1 MKNLFLIAV
10 FLLSN
15 LTLAQDIFKKNLY
28 SADQIMQ
35 VREKINLSDAQ
46 ADKIKKLHAE
56 NAGDFSTLK
65 WDLDEANTKLE
76 MMLKE
81 PKIDPLA
88 ATKQLEKVLQLENQL
103 KKKQLATLVAIKNEL
118 SESQILALDRQPLGI
133 SQTLSGRVQ
142 GIGSTNTSGT
152 ALVTSGSKFRI
163 GYPGPGVSIAV
174 AGENQENQPLYVIKS
189 SAETVEKSSMSKLD
203 IGPNDIESISVIK
216 DRAATE
222 AYGEKGKN
230 GVIIIT
236 LKEGVKLK
244 YKK

>member
-1 MKNLFLIAV
+1 MKNLVVIGFL
-10 FLLSN
+10 LLSN
-15 LTLAQDIFKKNLY
+15 LSLAQDIFKKNLY
-28 SADQIMQ
+28 SADQIMAA
-35 VREKINLSDAQ
+35 REKINLSESQ

-56 NAGDFSTLK
+56 NAGEFSTLK

-81 PKIDPLA
+81 PKVDPLA

-118 SESQILALDRQPLGI
+118 SESQILALDRQSLGI

-142 GIGSTNTSGT
+142 GIGKSETSGT
-152 ALVTSGSKFRI
+152 ALVTSGSKFRF
-163 GYPGPGVSIAV
+163 GYPRPGISIAV

-189 SAETVEKSSMSKLD
+189 SEETIEKSSMTNLD
-203 IGPNDIESISVIK
+203 IDPNDIESISVLK
-216 DRAATE
+216 DKSAAE
-222 AYGEKGKN
+222 VYGEKGKN

-236 LKEGVKLK
+236 LKDGVKVK